1 MSVKTLYR
9 HLKLA
14 SDIPIRCP
22 LCNEPMTVHHFYH
35 HHALENHRLQSRKQC
50 VFCKGLKSWAHEEKN
65 RPDNVKHV
73 AECLKRFV
81 IVARDE
87 SPGMEDETEEDD
99 EEEEATSAEVFEC
112 KKLES
117 TPLQMLGR
125 RKERMNEY
133 VGFYDSVFENSDWWR
148 CDDPVEFTEASGLG
162 KDVYGIL

>member
-1 MSVKTLYR
+1 
-9 HLKLA
+9 
-14 SDIPIRCP
+14 
-22 LCNEPMTVHHFYH
+22 
-35 HHALENHRLQSRKQC
+35 
-50 VFCKGLKSWAHEEKN
+50 
-65 RPDNVKHV
+65 
-73 AECLKRFV
+73 
-81 IVARDE
+81 
-87 SPGMEDETEEDD
+87 MEDETEEDD